1 MEKASD
7 IDTRSG
13 QKECPSTL
21 LIFSKKL
28 FSYLQAAKLEEGTV
42 SKLRDWHQAPHP
54 QHAFWDNTGTRW
66 GIPGHET
73 VDMNLEERQVSE
85 QMCNF
90 INIALEDI
98 PMSKTYWFVKPL
110 WVLSLRWN
118 RLEETQ
124 SLG

>member
-54 QHAFWDNTGTRW
+54 QHAF
-66 GIPGHET
+66 
-73 VDMNLEERQVSE
+73 
-85 QMCNF
+85 
-90 INIALEDI
+90 
-98 PMSKTYWFVKPL
+98 
-110 WVLSLRWN
+110 
-118 RLEETQ
+118 
-124 SLG
+124 